1 VTATGAATDTRR
13 ALLGRLIDHA
23 ALFPPA
29 SMSLPDAVAEDRLAR
44 ESPFAWML
52 ARFVCPASKLE
63 ALRAELPWEKAPAL
77 SVVLDGAAAADGRAE
92 GVREDAGRVAAGERD
107 WLDAVRADAT
117 RVSASA
123 AAGAPVNAVEV
134 RLPEALPD
142 PAVVLEARRALPWEA
157 YFELVLGD
165 GWRDGAPKVIGAV
178 AAVGGRVKLRCGGES
193 VPTLEQVALVIA
205 ACREAGCV
213 FKATAGLHHPI
224 RSGTAHGFLN
234 LLSAAAFA
242 HAHAA
247 PAAEL
252 EGVLGEEDPGAFTI
266 SDSGIAVAGRRAGV
280 EEIAAARERLFAG
293 YGSCSWREPVEDLQA
308 LGIL

>member
-1 VTATGAATDTRR
+1 VSATGAATEATR

-29 SMSLPDAVAEDRLAR
+29 SMSVPDAAAEDRRAR
-44 ESPFAWML
+44 ESPYAWML

-63 ALRAELPWEKAPAL
+63 QLGAELPWEEAPGL
-77 SVVLDGAAAADGRAE
+77 SVVLDGAGPAGDWAE
-92 GVREDAGRVAAGERD
+92 GVRDDAGR
-107 WLDAVRADAT
+107 L
-117 RVSASA
+117 SA
-123 AAGAPVNAVEV
+123 AAAGGAPVEAAEV
-134 RLPEALPD
+134 RLPEPLPD
-142 PAVVLEARRALPWEA
+142 PAVVLEAKRALPRET

-165 GWRDGAPKVIGAV
+165 RWRDTAPKVIGAV
-178 AAVGGRVKLRCGGES
+178 AAAGGRIKLRCGGDS
-193 VPTLEQVALVIA
+193 VPTFEQVALAIA

-234 LLSAAAFA
+234 LLAAATFA

-252 EGVLGEEDPGAFTI
+252 ERVLGEEDPGAFSV
-266 SDSGIAVAGRRAGV
+266 SDSGIAVGELSAGAA
-280 EEIAAARERLFAG
+280 EIAAARERLFTG